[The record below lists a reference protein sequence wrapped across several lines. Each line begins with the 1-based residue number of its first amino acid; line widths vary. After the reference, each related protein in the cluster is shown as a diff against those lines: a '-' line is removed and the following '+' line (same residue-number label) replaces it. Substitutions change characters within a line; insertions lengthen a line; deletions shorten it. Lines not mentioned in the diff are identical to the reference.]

1 MGASYRAGGK
11 VSLNR
16 WVTRSRIWG
25 PGGASHGTLWENSTA
40 ASMTNMCKGVFEKQP
55 GPVSRAEGVRER
67 IDREVA
73 GAREGRTS

>member
-1 MGASYRAGGK
+1 MGVSYTAGRK

-25 PGGASHGTLWENSTA
+25 PGGASHRALWENSTA
-40 ASMTNMCKGVFEKQP
+40 VSMTNMCKGVFEKQQ

-67 IDREVA
+67 IE
-73 GAREGRTS
+73 EK